1 MTTPLYSERL
11 SFKILTKQDVSDQ
24 YIGWLNNPEI
34 NRYLETRFNQ
44 QNKET
49 CELFVTTILNDPA
62 SYLFGI
68 FDKKTCSH
76 IGNIKLGFINSHHN
90 TAQLSLF
97 IGEKECWGKG
107 YATEAIKCITQW
119 GFNILGL
126 KRIEAG
132 CYEANMG
139 SLRAFLKVG
148 YIVEGFKRS
157 CVDSDG
163 QRVGCFCLGIIESDC
178 FR

>member
-44 QNKET
+44 QNKEN
-49 CELFVTTILNDPA
+49 CEIFVTTILNDPA

-76 IGNIKLGFINSHHN
+76 IGNIKLGFINRHHN

-126 KRIEAG
+126 KISATFELIITIIA
-132 CYEANMG
+132 
-139 SLRAFLKVG
+139 VG
-148 YIVEGFKRS
+148 ELTLFAALTLPHFQIQNLQTNPVKNTSHGLYTS
-157 CVDSDG
+157 
-163 QRVGCFCLGIIESDC
+163 
-178 FR
+178 